1 MSQRAHKLQQLID
14 RATTCAP
21 VRVAVVN
28 SAQPVVLEAVREA
41 ERLGFVTP
49 VLVGDA
55 AELERMA
62 EAAHIAGGGDRI
74 KPAQGGHAAVEI
86 ALDLVRSGKADVL
99 MKGMIHTDAFV
110 RPLLDAKGGLRRA
123 GARVSHAFVCDVPA
137 YSKLLVVT
145 DAAIN
150 IAPDLNAKA
159 QILENAIGLSRLLGV
174 EVPKAAILSAVET
187 VNPAIISTLDA
198 AALTLM
204 ARRGQIGGAIVEGPL
219 AFDNAI
225 SLAAAHEKAIESPV
239 AGECDILLVP
249 DLVAGNVLAK
259 ALEYLAGATAAG
271 VVLGLAVPVVLSSRA
286 DPMTARV
293 AGLALAALM
302 HHSRPQS
309 PSPRMTASGATAH
322 CAPAGE
328 SACCP
333 LPR

>member
-1 MSQRAHKLQQLID
+1 MSQTARKLQQLIE
-14 RATTCAP
+14 RAATLAP

-28 SAQPVVLEAVREA
+28 AAQAVVLEAVREG
-41 ERLGFVTP
+41 ERLGFVKSVLIGDP
-49 VLVGDA
+49 V
-55 AELERMA
+55 ELERMA
-62 EAAHIAGGGDRI
+62 DAARIAGGGERI
-74 KPAQGGHAAVEI
+74 VPAQGDHAAVEI
-86 ALDLVRSGKADVL
+86 ALDLVRARKVDVL

-110 RPLLDAKGGLRRA
+110 RPLLDAKRGLRRTE
-123 GARVSHAFVCDVPA
+123 ARVSHAFVCDVPS

-159 QILENAIGLSRLLGV
+159 QILENAIGLSRLIGV
-174 EVPKAAILSAVET
+174 ESPKAAVLSAVET
-187 VNPAIISTLDA
+187 VNPAIVSTLDA

-204 ARRGQIGGAIVEGPL
+204 ARRGQIAGAVVEGPL

-225 SLAAAHEKAIESPV
+225 SLAAAREKAIESPV

-271 VVLGLAVPVVLSSRA
+271 VVLGLSTPVVLSSRS
-286 DPMTARV
+286 DPTTSRV
-293 AGLALAALM
+293 AGLALAALI
-302 HHSRPQS
+302 HHSQ
-309 PSPRMTASGATAH
+309 PRSVSHRTDPAGAGAH
-322 CAPAGE
+322 CAPSAE